1 MSNLI
6 RKARSLS
13 DVSRMYFEGKLQSE
27 IAEVIGVSQ
36 AAISK
41 DLKTLKKAWQESA
54 LIDFDAAKQMQLARI
69 DNLERETWNA
79 WNRSKRDRVTETTG
93 EADSLKHGLI
103 TTSSRKVESYV
114 GDQRFID
121 TLARLIEQRSKILG
135 LYSDTTVNIQVNW
148 VSLAISAEKKGLI

>member
-69 DNLERETWNA
+69 DNLERETWA
-79 WNRSKRDRVTETTG
+79 TWNKSKEDRITETEGTS
-93 EADSLKHGLI
+93 ESLKHGTL
-103 TTSSRKVESYV
+103 TTYSKTTQKHI